1 MRLLTYSLPNME
13 NHHKILLTLFLKIA
27 IFDQLCL
34 LLDVEYLKEKSVI
47 SVHLLEGSLLEHRDP
62 KHSIATKAVEVET
75 V

>member
-47 SVHLLEGSLLEHRDP
+47 SVHLLEKSLLEHRDP
-62 KHSIATKAVEVET
+62 KNSIATKSVEVET
-75 V
+75 A